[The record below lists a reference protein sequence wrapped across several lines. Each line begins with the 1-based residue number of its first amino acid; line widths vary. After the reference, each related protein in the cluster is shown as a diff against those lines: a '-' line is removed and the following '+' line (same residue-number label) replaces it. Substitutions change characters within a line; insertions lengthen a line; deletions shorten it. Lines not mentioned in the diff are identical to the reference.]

1 VRQARILTGLGK
13 RLWTDAPYYR
23 LLNAEQLMTQINPDR
38 TAGTIAIDVC
48 APSNGQYLCQIS
60 SSLSDRPDDTMNF
73 YGQTKEHA
81 IAIALEHLADE
92 YREKAEE
99 SQNIDS
105 LAVEISD
112 SGEPINKYYHV
123 IVHYEEISEAE
134 SKFEAVHNT
143 MIGNTIVENATIA
156 AIEIAPDIEI
166 EPLEQSG
173 Y

>member
-1 VRQARILTGLGK
+1 
-13 RLWTDAPYYR
+13 
-23 LLNAEQLMTQINPDR
+23 MTQINPDR
-38 TAGTIAIDVC
+38 TTGTIAIDVC
-48 APSNGQYLCQIS
+48 AQSNGQYLCQIS
-60 SSLSDRPDDTMNF
+60 SSLSDRPDDSMNF

-123 IVHYEEISEAE
+123 IIHYEEISEAE
-134 SKFEAVHNT
+134 SKFDAVHNT
-143 MIGNTIVENATIA
+143 IMGNTIIENARLA
-156 AIEIAPDIEI
+156 AIEISPDIQI
-166 EPLEQSG
+166 EPLERSG

>member
-1 VRQARILTGLGK
+1 
-13 RLWTDAPYYR
+13 
-23 LLNAEQLMTQINPDR
+23 MTQLNPDR

-48 APSNGQYLCQIS
+48 AQSNGQYLCQIS
-60 SSLSDRPDDTMNF
+60 SSLSDRPDDSINF

-81 IAIALEHLADE
+81 IAIALENLASR
-92 YREKAEE
+92 YRQQAEE

-143 MIGNTIVENATIA
+143 MMGNTIVENARIA
-156 AIEIAPDIEI
+156 AIEISPDIEI
-166 EPLEQSG
+166 GPLERSR

>member
-1 VRQARILTGLGK
+1 M
-13 RLWTDAPYYR
+13 
-23 LLNAEQLMTQINPDR
+23 AEINPDR
-38 TAGTIAIDVC
+38 TTGTITIDVC
-48 APSNGQYLCQIS
+48 VQSNGQYLCQIS
-60 SSLSDRPDDTMNF
+60 SSLSDRPNDTMNF

-105 LAVEISD
+105 LAVELSD

-143 MIGNTIVENATIA
+143 IMGNTIVENARLA
-156 AIEIAPDIEI
+156 AIEIDPDIEI
-166 EPLEQSG
+166 EPLERSG

>member
-1 VRQARILTGLGK
+1 
-13 RLWTDAPYYR
+13 
-23 LLNAEQLMTQINPDR
+23 MTKINSDR
-38 TAGTIAIDVC
+38 TTATIGIDVF
-48 APSNGQYLCQIS
+48 AQSNGQYVCQIS
-60 SSLSDRPDDTMNF
+60 SSLSDRPDDRMNF

-143 MIGNTIVENATIA
+143 MMGNTIVENARIA
-156 AIEIAPDIEI
+156 AIEISPDIEI
-166 EPLEQSG
+166 EPLERSG

>member
-1 VRQARILTGLGK
+1 
-13 RLWTDAPYYR
+13 
-23 LLNAEQLMTQINPDR
+23 MTQINPDR
-38 TAGTIAIDVC
+38 TTGTIALDVC
-48 APSNGQYLCQIS
+48 TQSNGQYLCQIS
-60 SSLSDRPDDTMNF
+60 SSLSDRPDDSMNF

-123 IVHYEEISEAE
+123 IIHYEEISEAE
-134 SKFEAVHNT
+134 SKFDAVHNT
-143 MIGNTIVENATIA
+143 IMGNTIIENARLA
-156 AIEIAPDIEI
+156 AIEISPDIQI
-166 EPLEQSG
+166 EPLERSG

>member
-1 VRQARILTGLGK
+1 
-13 RLWTDAPYYR
+13 
-23 LLNAEQLMTQINPDR
+23 MTQINPDR
-38 TAGTIAIDVC
+38 TTGTITIDVC
-48 APSNGQYLCQIS
+48 VQSNGQYLCQIS
-60 SSLSDRPDDTMNF
+60 SSLSDRPNDTMNF

-105 LAVEISD
+105 LAVELSD

-143 MIGNTIVENATIA
+143 IMGNTIVENARLA
-156 AIEIAPDIEI
+156 AIEIDPDIEI
-166 EPLEQSG
+166 EPLERSG

>member
-1 VRQARILTGLGK
+1 M
-13 RLWTDAPYYR
+13 
-23 LLNAEQLMTQINPDR
+23 AEINPDR
-38 TAGTIAIDVC
+38 TTGTITIDVC
-48 APSNGQYLCQIS
+48 VQSNGQYLCQIS
-60 SSLSDRPDDTMNF
+60 SSLSDRPNDTMNF

-105 LAVEISD
+105 LAVELSD

-143 MIGNTIVENATIA
+143 IMGNTIVENARLA

-166 EPLEQSG
+166 EPLERSG

>member
-1 VRQARILTGLGK
+1 
-13 RLWTDAPYYR
+13 
-23 LLNAEQLMTQINPDR
+23 MTQINPDR
-38 TAGTIAIDVC
+38 TTGTIAIDVS
-48 APSNGQYLCQIS
+48 AQSNGQYVCQIS

-81 IAIALEHLADE
+81 IAIALEHLAEE

-99 SQNIDS
+99 SQNINS

-112 SGEPINKYYHV
+112 SEEPINKYYHV
-123 IVHYEEISEAE
+123 IVHYEEIAEAE

-143 MIGNTIVENATIA
+143 MMGNTIVENARIA
-156 AIEIAPDIEI
+156 AIEISPDIEI
-166 EPLEQSG
+166 QPLERSG

>member
-1 VRQARILTGLGK
+1 M
-13 RLWTDAPYYR
+13 
-23 LLNAEQLMTQINPDR
+23 AEINPDR
-38 TAGTIAIDVC
+38 TTGTIAIAVC
-48 APSNGQYLCQIS
+48 AQSNGQYLCQIS
-60 SSLSDRPDDTMNF
+60 SSLSDRPHDSMNF

-105 LAVEISD
+105 LAVELSD

-143 MIGNTIVENATIA
+143 IMGNTIVENARLA
-156 AIEIAPDIEI
+156 AIEIDPDIEI
-166 EPLEQSG
+166 EPLERSG

>member
-1 VRQARILTGLGK
+1 
-13 RLWTDAPYYR
+13 
-23 LLNAEQLMTQINPDR
+23 MTEINSDR
-38 TAGTIAIDVC
+38 TTGTITIDVC
-48 APSNGQYLCQIS
+48 ARSNGQYVCQIAS
-60 SSLSDRPDDTMNF
+60 SMSDRPNDTMNF

-143 MIGNTIVENATIA
+143 MMGNTIVENARIA

-166 EPLEQSG
+166 EPLERSG

>member
-1 VRQARILTGLGK
+1 
-13 RLWTDAPYYR
+13 
-23 LLNAEQLMTQINPDR
+23 MTQINPDR
-38 TAGTIAIDVC
+38 TTGTIAIDVC
-48 APSNGQYLCQIS
+48 AQSNGQYLCQIS
-60 SSLSDRPDDTMNF
+60 SSLSDRPDDSINF

-81 IAIALEHLADE
+81 IAIALENLASR
-92 YREKAEE
+92 YRQQAEE

-143 MIGNTIVENATIA
+143 MMGNTIVENARIA
-156 AIEIAPDIEI
+156 AIEISPDIEI
-166 EPLEQSG
+166 EPLERSG